1 MIVYNKVIKQ
11 KTVKTIVIIGLIA
24 ALITLIII
32 I

>member
-11 KTVKTIVIIGLIA
+11 KTVKTIVIIGLIT